1 MREDVCR
8 LRETFVAVV
17 VSEDRR
23 KDVIV
28 TPCADPTKDVC
39 YSCPI
44 PYNDKVSQ
52 AARKSAIIHVVS
64 VRVRPPLSI
73 VFVVI
78 RGGGMHG
85 ASPDL
90 CQGIEGKDCI

>member
-1 MREDVCR
+1 M
-8 LRETFVAVV
+8 AVIV
-17 VSEDRR
+17 IEDRR

-44 PYNDKVSQ
+44 LYDDKVSQ
-52 AARKSAIIHVVS
+52 AARESAIVHVISAQVS
-64 VRVRPPLSI
+64 QSLSI
-73 VFVVI
+73 VFAVI
-78 RGGGMHG
+78 RGGGVHG

-90 CQGIEGKDCI
+90 CQGIEGKDWI